1 MKLIPILSVVLL
13 FVFPCPAQEPVTL
26 DLDTD
31 EGLFI
36 VAPGEYTQAAYTFG
50 SLPIRDGEPAQGLT
64 VTLNADDGLIFYGPP
79 VDTGPGEVLVECT
92 VWCTGPDVGLALVAM
107 NLPDYSM
114 MANLPASGSKFMD
127 GWHTM
132 RLFCDPEDD
141 TIMPAFQM
149 VSTGA
154 GTTVVYVDQIVL
166 TPFSSLSDAE
176 ILELHRVLEPTPL
189 PRPTYAPTPTPTL
202 TLTEVPTGSS
212 DAIAIDLPGFP
223 EGTKPLEMVLIP
235 AGTFTMGSP
244 PDERGRWADGEWLPH
259 EVTITEAFY
268 LGKYKVTQAQWEA
281 VMGSNPAGS
290 RSYGVGDDYPVYL
303 VTWDDCQTYIENLNG
318 MDLGTFRL
326 PTEAEWEYACRA
338 GTDTRFSFG
347 DALECADEGDS
358 YCAIMDEYMWWSGN
372 NEYGGNVYGTKEVG
386 LKLPNP
392 WGLYDM
398 HGNLWEWCS
407 DWWEFPSPRR
417 PQVDPQG
424 PSTGTHRVGRGGGW
438 VSYARLCRSAFRGSG
453 SPARRYN
460 GNGLRLLRSY
470 P

>member
-114 MANLPASGSKFMD
+114 MANLPANGSKFMN

-132 RLFCDPEDD
+132 RLFCDPEND
-141 TIMPAFQM
+141 TIRPAFQM
-149 VSTGA
+149 VAA
-154 GTTVVYVDQIVL
+154 GDATIVVWVDEIVL
-166 TPFSSLSDAE
+166 TPLSSLSDEE
-176 ILELHRVLEPTPL
+176 ILDLHR
-189 PRPTYAPTPTPTL
+189 A
-202 TLTEVPTGSS
+202 EVPSNGGETITVPLAGLASG
-212 DAIAIDLPGFP
+212 A
-223 EGTKPLEMVLIP
+223 KPLEMVHIP

-244 PDERGRWADGEWLPH
+244 SDERGRWAGGEWLPH
-259 EVTITEAFY
+259 EVTLTQGFY
-268 LGKYKVTQAQWEA
+268 LGKYEVTQAQWAA
-281 VMGSNPAGS
+281 VMGSNPAS
-290 RSYGVGDDYPVYL
+290 SYGVGNDYPAHTVS
-303 VTWDDCQTYIENLNG
+303 WDDCQTFIAELNKMG
-318 MDLGTFRL
+318 QGTFRL

-347 DALECADEGDS
+347 DALECSDSTS
-358 YCAIMDEYMWWSGN
+358 YCALMDEYMWWGGN
-372 NEYGGNVYGTKEVG
+372 NTYGGNVSGTKTVG
-386 LKLPNP
+386 SKLPNP
-392 WGLYDM
+392 LGLHDM
-398 HGNLWEWCS
+398 HGNLYEWCS
-407 DWWEFPSPRR
+407 DRWEDPLARG

-424 PSTGTHRVGRGGGW
+424 PSSGSYRVFRGGDW
-438 VSYARLCRSAFRGSG
+438 FYFARFCRSALRSSDSPDFRSVFMGV
-453 SPARRYN
+453 
-460 GNGLRLLRSY
+460 RLLREY